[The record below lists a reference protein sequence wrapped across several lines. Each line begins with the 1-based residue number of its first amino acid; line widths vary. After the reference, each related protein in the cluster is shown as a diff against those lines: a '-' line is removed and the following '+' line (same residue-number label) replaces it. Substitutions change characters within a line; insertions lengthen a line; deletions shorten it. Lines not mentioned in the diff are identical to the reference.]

1 MADGDGTGAEFLY
14 KWTKVSTEAFIKA
27 RAEEETLFTGEKN
40 SAMSG
45 WRTVLQK
52 IGLEGKVAP
61 QQARKKWDNLKK
73 KYKELKCPPTGSG
86 TENGEATA
94 ASWPWFTI
102 MDEALGRR
110 HSIVPPVLVASM
122 HDGEPCSSP
131 AVAPPEAGKAGR
143 KRSVLE
149 LLEEDMRK
157 EEEREEKRMK
167 AAEERAERY
176 FSLFEKLID
185 KIK

>member
-27 RAEEETLFTGEKN
+27 RAEEEALFTGEKN

-73 KYKELKCPPTGSG
+73 KYKVAVHLQHPGICCGEWRRRQPLLAQKRGGLLGPSG
-86 TENGEATA
+86 KWNATE
-94 ASWPWFTI
+94 
-102 MDEALGRR
+102 
-110 HSIVPPVLVASM
+110 
-122 HDGEPCSSP
+122 SS
-131 AVAPPEAGKAGR
+131 
-143 KRSVLE
+143 
-149 LLEEDMRK
+149 
-157 EEEREEKRMK
+157 
-167 AAEERAERY
+167 
-176 FSLFEKLID
+176 
-185 KIK
+185 

>member
-27 RAEEETLFTGEKN
+27 RAEEEALFTGEKN

-73 KYKELKCPPTGSG
+73 K
-86 TENGEATA
+86 
-94 ASWPWFTI
+94 I
-102 MDEALGRR
+102 Q
-110 HSIVPPVLVASM
+110 
-122 HDGEPCSSP
+122 
-131 AVAPPEAGKAGR
+131 
-143 KRSVLE
+143 
-149 LLEEDMRK
+149 
-157 EEEREEKRMK
+157 
-167 AAEERAERY
+167 RAEVPTNR
-176 FSLFEKLID
+176 EWH
-185 KIK
+185 